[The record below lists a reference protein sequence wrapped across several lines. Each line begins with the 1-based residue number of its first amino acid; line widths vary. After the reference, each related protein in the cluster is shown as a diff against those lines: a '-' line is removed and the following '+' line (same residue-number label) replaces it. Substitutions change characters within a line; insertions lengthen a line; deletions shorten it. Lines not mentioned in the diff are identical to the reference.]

1 MRMTLKNY
9 TGEGGLM
16 IDPMAL
22 LSVMIV
28 VCWVLRELC
37 GLIDRRQRRARG
49 DRR

>member
-1 MRMTLKNY
+1 
-9 TGEGGLM
+9 M

-22 LSVMIV
+22 LLVMIV